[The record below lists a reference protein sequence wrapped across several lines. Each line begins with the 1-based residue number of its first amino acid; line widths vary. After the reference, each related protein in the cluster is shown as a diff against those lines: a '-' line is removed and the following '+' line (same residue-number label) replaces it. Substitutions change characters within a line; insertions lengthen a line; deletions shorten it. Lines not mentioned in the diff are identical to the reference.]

1 MTDPIAALAAV
12 VKSAQERVE
21 LGHLVNMVRRIDETD
36 RETIRRLIDE
46 RSHIVELFRDNGI
59 QHDSFDH
66 TYKEN
71 FFTALEHLKKKLN
84 K

>member
-1 MTDPIAALAAV
+1 MTDPVAILAAV
-12 VKSAQERVE
+12 VKLAEERRE
-21 LGHLVNMVRRIDETD
+21 LGHLVNMVRKIDETD
-36 RETIRRLIDE
+36 RETVRRLIDE

-59 QHDSFDH
+59 HHDSFDH

-71 FFTALEHLKKKLN
+71 FFTALAHLKKKL